1 MTERY
6 DFLVIGGG
14 SGGIAAARRAAEHGA
29 RTALIEAHRLGGTC
43 VNVGCVPK
51 KVMWNTAHIAEVIR
65 QAPDYGFSI
74 ASNSFD
80 WPTIT
85 KARDGYV
92 QRLNGIYK
100 KNLDASGVSLYT
112 GWASFQE
119 PHTVRVDN
127 HELQADHILIAT
139 GGRPTVPDMP
149 GARLGITSD
158 DFFELGHQPQSTLV
172 IGAGYIATELAGVLN
187 SLGTKVTMLLRK
199 KTLLKEF
206 DATLGET
213 LMTEMRAA
221 GIKILTEVRLQEIRT
236 EPDGTLSIFHD
247 ADQTTTGFDSVLWAI
262 GREPLTADLNL
273 DHAGVRVDTEGFIP
287 TDKYQCTNVGG
298 VYAVGDV
305 TGRQALTPVAIAA
318 GRRLADR
325 LYGGH
330 ANAHLDYTDV
340 PSVIFSHP
348 PIGTVGLTE
357 EQARA
362 QHGEDSVKVYQ
373 SRFTNMQYA
382 VSQQKPATVVKLIVV
397 GPKEKVVGCHMIGQ
411 AADEIIQGFAVAV
424 KMGATKSDFDNT
436 VAIHPTAAEELVTLR

>member
-29 RTALIEAHRLGGTC
+29 RTALVEAHRLGGTC

-51 KVMWNTAHIAEVIR
+51 KVMWNTAHVAEVIR
-65 QAPDYGFSI
+65 QAPDYGFSV
-74 ASNSFD
+74 ASNNFD

-92 QRLNGIYK
+92 QRLNEIYK
-100 KNLDASGVSLYT
+100 INLEASGVSLYT

-119 PHTVRVDN
+119 PHTVRVDD

-139 GGRPTVPDMP
+139 GGRPTVPDIP
-149 GARLGITSD
+149 GAGLGITSD
-158 DFFELGHQPQSTLV
+158 GFFELGHQPQSTLV
-172 IGAGYIATELAGVLN
+172 VGAGYIATELAGVLN
-187 SLGTKVTMLLRK
+187 SLGTDVTMLLRK
-199 KTLLKEF
+199 TTLLKEF
-206 DATLGET
+206 DATLGDT
-213 LMTEMRAA
+213 LMSEMEAA
-221 GIKILTEVRLQEIRT
+221 GIKILTGVRLQEIRT
-236 EPDGTLSIFHD
+236 APDGTLSIFHD

-273 DHAGVRVDTEGFIP
+273 DHAGVRIDAEGFIP
-287 TDKYQCTNVGG
+287 TDKYQCTNVDG

-325 LYGGH
+325 LFGGH
-330 ANAHLDYTDV
+330 ANAYLDYTDI
-340 PSVIFSHP
+340 PTVIFSHP
-348 PIGTVGLTE
+348 PIGTVGVTE

-362 QHGEDSVKVYQ
+362 EHGEDNVKIYQ

-397 GPKEKVVGCHMIGQ
+397 GPEERVVGCHMIGQ
-411 AADEIIQGFAVAV
+411 AADEIIQGFAVAL
-424 KMGATKSDFDNT
+424 KMGATKTDFDNT

>member
-14 SGGIAAARRAAEHGA
+14 SGGIAAARRAADHGA

-51 KVMWNTAHIAEVIR
+51 KVMWNTAHVAEVIR
-65 QAPDYGFSI
+65 QAPDYGFSV
-74 ASNSFD
+74 ASNNFD

-112 GWASFQE
+112 GWASFQA
-119 PHTVRVDN
+119 PHAVRVDD

-139 GGRPTVPDMP
+139 GGRPTVPDIP
-149 GARLGITSD
+149 GAQLGITSD
-158 DFFELGHQPQSTLV
+158 GFFELDHQPQSTLV
-172 IGAGYIATELAGVLN
+172 VGAGYIATELAGVLN
-187 SLGTKVTMLLRK
+187 SLGTEVTMLLRK
-199 KTLLKEF
+199 KILLKEF

-221 GIKILTEVRLQEIRT
+221 GIKILTEVRLQEIHT

-287 TDKYQCTNVGG
+287 TDKYQSTNVDG

-325 LYGGH
+325 LFGGH

-362 QHGEDSVKVYQ
+362 QHGENSVKVYQ

-411 AADEIIQGFAVAV
+411 AADEIIQGFAVAL

>member
-29 RTALIEAHRLGGTC
+29 RTALIEARRLGGTC

-51 KVMWNTAHIAEVIR
+51 KVMWNTAHVAEVIR
-65 QAPDYGFSI
+65 QAPDYGFSV
-74 ASNSFD
+74 ASNNFD
-80 WPTIT
+80 WPTI
-85 KARDGYV
+85 KEARDGYV
-92 QRLNGIYK
+92 HRLNGIYK

-112 GWASFQE
+112 GWASFQT
-119 PHTVRVDN
+119 PQTVRVDD
-127 HELQADHILIAT
+127 HALQADHILIAT
-139 GGRPTVPDMP
+139 GGHPTVPDIP
-149 GARLGITSD
+149 GAQLGITSD
-158 DFFELGHQPQSTLV
+158 GFFELDHQPQSALV

-187 SLGTKVTMLLRK
+187 SLGTEVTMLLRK

-206 DATLGET
+206 DETLGDT

-221 GIKILTEVRLQEIRT
+221 GINIMTESHLQEIRT
-236 EPDGTLSIFHD
+236 ELDGTLSILHD
-247 ADQTTTGFDSVLWAI
+247 TDQTATGFDSVLWAI
-262 GREPLTADLNL
+262 GRDPLTANLNL
-273 DHAGVRVDTEGFIP
+273 DHTGVRVDTEGFIP
-287 TDKYQCTNVGG
+287 TNKYQCTNVDGI
-298 VYAVGDV
+298 YAVGDV

-325 LYGGH
+325 IFGGH
-330 ANAHLDYTDV
+330 ANAHLDYTDI
-340 PSVIFSHP
+340 PTVIFSHP

-357 EQARA
+357 EQAKA

-382 VSQQKPATVVKLIVV
+382 VSQHKPATVVKLIVV
-397 GPKEKVVGCHMIGQ
+397 GPTEKVVGCHMIGQ
-411 AADEIIQGFAVAV
+411 AADEIIQGFAVAL

-436 VAIHPTAAEELVTLR
+436 VASHTTAAEELVTLR

>member
-14 SGGIAAARRAAEHGA
+14 SGGIAAARRAADHGA

-51 KVMWNTAHIAEVIR
+51 KVMWNTAHVAEVIR
-65 QAPDYGFSI
+65 QAPDYGFSV
-74 ASNSFD
+74 ASNNFD

-112 GWASFQE
+112 GWASFQA
-119 PHTVRVDN
+119 PHAVRVDD

-139 GGRPTVPDMP
+139 GGRPTVPDIP
-149 GARLGITSD
+149 GAQLGITSD
-158 DFFELGHQPQSTLV
+158 GFFELDHQPQSTLV
-172 IGAGYIATELAGVLN
+172 VGAGYIATELAGVLN
-187 SLGTKVTMLLRK
+187 SLGTEVTMLLRK
-199 KTLLKEF
+199 KILLKEF

-236 EPDGTLSIFHD
+236 EPDGTLSIIHD

-287 TDKYQCTNVGG
+287 TDKYQSTNVDG

-325 LYGGH
+325 LFGGH

-362 QHGEDSVKVYQ
+362 QHGENSVKVYQ

>member
-1 MTERY
+1 
-6 DFLVIGGG
+6 
-14 SGGIAAARRAAEHGA
+14 
-29 RTALIEAHRLGGTC
+29 
-43 VNVGCVPK
+43 
-51 KVMWNTAHIAEVIR
+51 
-65 QAPDYGFSI
+65 
-74 ASNSFD
+74 
-80 WPTIT
+80 
-85 KARDGYV
+85 
-92 QRLNGIYK
+92 
-100 KNLDASGVSLYT
+100 
-112 GWASFQE
+112 
-119 PHTVRVDN
+119 
-127 HELQADHILIAT
+127 
-139 GGRPTVPDMP
+139 
-149 GARLGITSD
+149 
-158 DFFELGHQPQSTLV
+158 
-172 IGAGYIATELAGVLN
+172 
-187 SLGTKVTMLLRK
+187 MLLRK

-382 VSQQKPATVVKLIVV
+382 VSQLKPATVVKLIVV

-411 AADEIIQGFAVAV
+411 AADEIIQGFAVAL

>member
-29 RTALIEAHRLGGTC
+29 RTALVEAHRLGGTC

-51 KVMWNTAHIAEVIR
+51 KVMWNTAHVAEVIR
-65 QAPDYGFSI
+65 QAPDYGFSVT
-74 ASNSFD
+74 SNNFD

-92 QRLNGIYK
+92 QRLNEIYK

-119 PHTVRVDN
+119 PHTVRVDD

-139 GGRPTVPDMP
+139 GGRPTIPDIP
-149 GARLGITSD
+149 GAELGITSD
-158 DFFELGHQPQSTLV
+158 GFFELGHQPQSTLV
-172 IGAGYIATELAGVLN
+172 VGAGYIATELAGVLN
-187 SLGTKVTMLLRK
+187 SLGTEVTMLLRK
-199 KTLLKEF
+199 TTLLKEF
-206 DATLGET
+206 DATLGDT
-213 LMTEMRAA
+213 LMSEMEAA
-221 GIKILTEVRLQEIRT
+221 GTKILTGVRLQEIRT
-236 EPDGTLSIFHD
+236 APDGTLSIFHD

-273 DHAGVRVDTEGFIP
+273 DHAGVRIDAEGFIP
-287 TDKYQCTNVGG
+287 TDKYQCTNIDG

-325 LYGGH
+325 LFGSH
-330 ANAHLDYTDV
+330 ANAYLDYTDI
-340 PSVIFSHP
+340 PTVIFSHP

-362 QHGEDSVKVYQ
+362 EHGEDNVKIYQ

-397 GPKEKVVGCHMIGQ
+397 GPEERVVGCHMIGQ
-411 AADEIIQGFAVAV
+411 AADEIIQGFAVAL
-424 KMGATKSDFDNT
+424 KMGATKTDFDNT

>member
-14 SGGIAAARRAAEHGA
+14 SGGIAAARRAADHGA

-51 KVMWNTAHIAEVIR
+51 KVMWNTAHVAEVIR
-65 QAPDYGFSI
+65 QAPDYGFSV
-74 ASNSFD
+74 ASNNFD

-85 KARDGYV
+85 KARDGV

-112 GWASFQE
+112 GWASFQA
-119 PHTVRVDN
+119 PHAVRVDD

-139 GGRPTVPDMP
+139 GGRPTVPDIP
-149 GARLGITSD
+149 GAQLGITSD
-158 DFFELGHQPQSTLV
+158 GFFELDHQPQSTLV
-172 IGAGYIATELAGVLN
+172 VGAGYIATELAVVLN
-187 SLGTKVTMLLRK
+187 ILGTEVTMLLRK
-199 KTLLKEF
+199 KILLKEF

-236 EPDGTLSIFHD
+236 EPDGTLSIIHD

-287 TDKYQCTNVGG
+287 TDKYQSTNVDG

-325 LYGGH
+325 LFGGH

-362 QHGEDSVKVYQ
+362 QHGENSVKVYQ

-411 AADEIIQGFAVAV
+411 AADEIIQGFAVAL

>member
-14 SGGIAAARRAAEHGA
+14 SGGIAAARRAADHGA

-51 KVMWNTAHIAEVIR
+51 KVMWNTAHVAEVIR
-65 QAPDYGFSI
+65 QAPDYGFSV
-74 ASNSFD
+74 ASNNFD

-112 GWASFQE
+112 GWASFQA
-119 PHTVRVDN
+119 PHAVRVDD

-139 GGRPTVPDMP
+139 GGRPTVPDIP
-149 GARLGITSD
+149 GAQLGITSD
-158 DFFELGHQPQSTLV
+158 GFFELDHQPQSTLV
-172 IGAGYIATELAGVLN
+172 VGAGYIATELAGVLN
-187 SLGTKVTMLLRK
+187 SLGTEVTMLLRK
-199 KTLLKEF
+199 KILLKEF

-236 EPDGTLSIFHD
+236 EPDGTLSIIHD

-287 TDKYQCTNVGG
+287 TDKYQCTNVDG

-325 LYGGH
+325 LFGGH

-362 QHGEDSVKVYQ
+362 QHGENSVKVYQ